1 MQTALQTILL
11 GAGTVRAFTQR
22 PTAPQPCRFAA
33 HRQLPLLHR
42 DTRNLTLHQTAEN
55 PCVCRPRAIPHLPAA
70 RFRLQLATQTHMSNG
85 AGWLPLTNR
94 VLRIL
99 MEKVVRLVRGAL
111 RGSSAPCTAR
121 FWLEKDAESTEQPA
135 GNLIND
141 VRAAPGSSP
150 RQEVMSRTVKREERG
165 SSRDELQG

>member
-1 MQTALQTILL
+1 
-11 GAGTVRAFTQR
+11 
-22 PTAPQPCRFAA
+22 
-33 HRQLPLLHR
+33 
-42 DTRNLTLHQTAEN
+42 
-55 PCVCRPRAIPHLPAA
+55 
-70 RFRLQLATQTHMSNG
+70 
-85 AGWLPLTNR
+85 
-94 VLRIL
+94 

-141 VRAAPGSSP
+141 VRATPGPSS

-165 SSRDELQG
+165 SSQDELQG

>member
-1 MQTALQTILL
+1 
-11 GAGTVRAFTQR
+11 
-22 PTAPQPCRFAA
+22 
-33 HRQLPLLHR
+33 
-42 DTRNLTLHQTAEN
+42 
-55 PCVCRPRAIPHLPAA
+55 
-70 RFRLQLATQTHMSNG
+70 
-85 AGWLPLTNR
+85 
-94 VLRIL
+94 

-141 VRAAPGSSP
+141 VRAAPGPSS